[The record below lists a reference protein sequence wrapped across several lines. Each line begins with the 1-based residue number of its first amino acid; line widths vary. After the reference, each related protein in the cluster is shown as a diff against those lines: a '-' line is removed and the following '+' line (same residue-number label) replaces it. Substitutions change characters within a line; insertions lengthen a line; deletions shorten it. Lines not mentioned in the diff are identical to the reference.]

1 MKGLMGVKHK
11 LRNSTFRFSSG
22 HGLQLLIAKE
32 ATRKMFFEL
41 HVERQ
46 GPQDSCNLE
55 IGLIFPDNDDVS
67 QKKLGLEASI
77 SSQDDPVFPLGNLN

>member
-1 MKGLMGVKHK
+1 
-11 LRNSTFRFSSG
+11 
-22 HGLQLLIAKE
+22 
-32 ATRKMFFEL
+32 MFFEL